1 MTNQSEYDSKRIEA
15 KWQKIWE
22 EKKLFRVT
30 EDPQKKKYY
39 LLEMFPYPSGRIH
52 MGHVRNYCIGD
63 VIARFKTMQGYNV
76 LHPMGWDAFGMPAEN
91 AAIEHQI
98 HPAKWTWDNI
108 NFMRQQLKKL
118 GLSYDWDREIAS
130 CHPEYYRW
138 SQWFFLKMYEMG
150 LVYRRKAWVNWCQNC
165 QTVLANEQVEGGLCW
180 RCNQPV
186 SQKELEQ
193 WFLRITAYAEELLEK
208 CEELAKGWPERVL
221 TMQKNWIGK
230 SVGAEVDFPVK
241 DSCQVIRV
249 FTTRPDT
256 LYGATFI
263 LLAPEH
269 PLALEL
275 TEGTAYQ
282 SAVQE
287 FIQQVSQED
296 RFSRTSGLGEKK
308 GIFTGRYAINPLNG
322 QAIPIWLSN
331 FVLMEYGTGAIMSVP
346 AHDQRDLDFA
356 RKYNLPVKVVIQPFD
371 DNLDERTMTEAY
383 EAEGYLINSD
393 QFSGL
398 PSEEAREKIT
408 QYLEEKKIGKKAVNY
423 RLRDWGI
430 SRQRYWGTP
439 IPMIYCQ
446 QCGIV
451 PVPYEDLP
459 VILPVDIDFKFEGRS
474 PLLDCPEFLNT
485 SCPRCGGPARRET
498 DTMDTFICS
507 SWYFDRYTCP
517 RYTEGPLDP
526 QAVNYWMPVDQYIG
540 GIEHAIL
547 HLLYARFYTKVL
559 RDMGLLQVD
568 EPFLNLLTQ
577 GMVIK
582 DGAKMAKSKGNVVDP
597 DELIE
602 RYGADTVRLF
612 ILFASPPERD
622 LEWSD
627 QGVEGCARFLQ
638 RVWRL
643 YQNYL
648 PLIKELD
655 LRPEELA
662 DCPPDI
668 RVLRRKTHQT
678 IRKVTDD
685 IQNRYH
691 FNTAISAIMELVNT
705 IYSMNIPQVDEPE
718 NRPRLMALKEA
729 IQNLIL
735 LLSPFAPHIAD
746 EMWAGL
752 GYEECIIRYPWP
764 DFDPEVAQEEEIE
777 IVIQING
784 KVRSRLQVSPDIP
797 EEELKQ
803 KALENK
809 RVRELLQDRSV
820 QRIIVVP
827 NKLINLVVR

>member
-1 MTNQSEYDSKRIEA
+1 MVNQDYNSKEIEA

-22 EKKLFRVT
+22 EQKLFKVT

-98 HPAKWTWDNI
+98 HPSKWTWDNI

-118 GLSYDWDREIAS
+118 GLSYDWEREIAS

-138 SQWFFLKMYEMG
+138 TQWFFLKMYEMG
-150 LVYRRKAWVNWCQNC
+150 LVYRRKAWVNWCQTC

-186 SQKELEQ
+186 AQKELEQ
-193 WFLRITAYAEELLEK
+193 WFLKITSYAEELLEK
-208 CEELAKGWPERVL
+208 CEELTQGWPERVL
-221 TMQKNWIGK
+221 AMQKNWIGK
-230 SVGAEVDFPVK
+230 SIGAEVDFPVK
-241 DSCQVIRV
+241 DSPEVIRV
-249 FTTRPDT
+249 YTTRPDT
-256 LYGATFI
+256 LYGATFM

-269 PLALEL
+269 PLALVL
-275 TEGTAYQ
+275 TKDTEYER
-282 SAVQE
+282 SVQE
-287 FIQQVSQED
+287 FIKQVGQED
-296 RFSRTSGLGEKK
+296 RFTRTSGLGEKK
-308 GIFTGRYAINPLNG
+308 GVFTGRYAINPLNN
-322 QAIPIWLSN
+322 QPIPIWLSN

-356 RKYNLPVKVVIQPFD
+356 RKYNLPVKVVIQPYGD
-371 DNLDERTMTEAY
+371 QLDEETMTEAY
-383 EAEGYLINSD
+383 EAEGYLVNSGPFND
-393 QFSGL
+393 LNSQV
-398 PSEEAREKIT
+398 AREKIT
-408 QYLEEKKIGKKAVNY
+408 QYLEEKEIGQKAINY

-430 SRQRYWGTP
+430 SRQRYWGAP
-439 IPMIYCQ
+439 IPMVYCPS
-446 QCGIV
+446 CGIV
-451 PVPYEDLP
+451 PVPYQDLP
-459 VILPVDIDFKFEGRS
+459 VILPIDIDFKFKGRS
-474 PLLDCPEFLNT
+474 PLLDCPEFLHT
-485 SCPRCGGPARRET
+485 TCPQCGQAAQRET

-517 RYTEGPLDP
+517 HYQEGPLDP
-526 QAVNYWMPVDQYIG
+526 EAVNYWMPVDQYIG

-559 RDMGLLQVD
+559 RDMGILKID

-602 RYGADTVRLF
+602 KYGADTVRLF

-627 QGVEGCARFLQ
+627 QGVEGCARFLN

-648 PLIKELD
+648 AVLKDIKLD
-655 LRPEELA
+655 SNNLQ
-662 DCPPDI
+662 DCPPEV
-668 RVLRRKTHQT
+668 RPLRRKTHQT
-678 IRKVTDD
+678 IKKVTDD

-705 IYSMNIPQVDEPE
+705 IYSMNIPPVIDLA
-718 NRPRLMALKEA
+718 NRSCLMVLKEA
-729 IQNLIL
+729 LQTLIL

-746 EMWAGL
+746 EMWEGL
-752 GYEECIIRYPWP
+752 GNQMSVIRQPWP
-764 DFDPEVAQEEEIE
+764 SFDPEVAKEEEIE

-784 KVRSRLQVSPDIP
+784 KVRSRLLVNSEIA
-797 EEELKQ
+797 EEDLKV
-803 KALENK
+803 KVLANP
-809 RVRELLQDRSV
+809 RVKEFIRDKPV
-820 QRIIVVP
+820 QRIIIVP
-827 NKLINLVVR
+827 KRLVNLVVK